1 MKARLS
7 KNTLIGINI
16 FFICMYITGIVIESV
31 CQNEIV
37 IIGVICQIISFI
49 YTAIGY
55 IVNVFIKINASDYS
69 MPTYFLQIEKQP

>member
-55 IVNVFIKINASDYS
+55 IVNIFEASGI
-69 MPTYFLQIEKQP
+69 MVEA